1 MDKLIEKLYFY
12 YDTILQNAP
21 GFLTG
26 LIVLFIGFTIANYG
40 KKIIQ
45 NKIKTK
51 VKNTL
56 SGLFIAQIIS
66 GVIKIFSL
74 VLFLDLIGFQN
85 ITSKILAGAGILTFI
100 IGFAFKDIGENFLA
114 GILLAFKSP
123 FQENDLIETEN
134 VIGYVK
140 ELRIRETIIKT
151 TDGKDV
157 FVPNSQILKS
167 PLINYTIDGFLRN
180 EFMLGID
187 FSSDLSKAIEVIIE
201 SVSKTEGVLLG
212 EKISRKRFDEL
223 PASSTLVQE
232 LVPPSMT
239 AVPDH
244 EPMKT
249 DLRLYAYRDQIL
261 GVTARLY
268 RGQVT
273 NLRTPGGGFA
283 RVKLA

>member
-1 MDKLIEKLYFY
+1 MDKLIDKLHFY

-21 GFLTG
+21 GFLIG
-26 LIVLFIGFTIANYG
+26 IIILIIGFAIANFG
-40 KKIIQ
+40 KKFTQ
-45 NKIKTK
+45 NKIKSK

-66 GVIKIFSL
+66 GIIKIITIVF
-74 VLFLDLIGFQN
+74 FLDLIGFQN
-85 ITSKILAGAGILTFI
+85 ITSKILAGAGILTFVV
-100 IGFAFKDIGENFLA
+100 GFAFKDIGENFLA

-123 FQENDLIETEN
+123 FKENDLIETEA

-167 PLINYTIDGFLRN
+167 PLINYTIDGCLRN
-180 EFMLGID
+180 EFMLGLD

-212 EKISRKRFDEL
+212 EKKPTVIIDEFA
-223 PASSTLVQE
+223 ASTINLKVFFWLDTFKS
-232 LVPPSMT
+232 SSKSY
-239 AVPDH
+239 H
-244 EPMKT
+244 
-249 DLRLYAYRDQIL
+249 L
-261 GVTARLY
+261 GVRT
-268 RGQVT
+268 QVMKNT
-273 NLRTPGGGFA
+273 LQTLTDNGFSLPSSI
-283 RVKLA
+283 VEIKQYEG

>member
-212 EKISRKRFDEL
+212 EKKPTVVIDEFATSTINLKVFFWLDTFKSSSKSYHLAIRTQVMKNALLTLTDNGFSL
-223 PASSTLVQE
+223 PSSIVEIKQYE
-232 LVPPSMT
+232 
-239 AVPDH
+239 
-244 EPMKT
+244 
-249 DLRLYAYRDQIL
+249 
-261 GVTARLY
+261 G
-268 RGQVT
+268 
-273 NLRTPGGGFA
+273 
-283 RVKLA
+283 

>member
-40 KKIIQ
+40 KRFTQ
-45 NKIKTK
+45 NRIKSK

-66 GVIKIFSL
+66 GIIKIITIVF
-74 VLFLDLIGFQN
+74 FLDLIGFQN
-85 ITSKILAGAGILTFI
+85 ITSKILAGAGILTFV

-123 FQENDLIETEN
+123 FKENDLIETEN

-180 EFMLGID
+180 EFMMGID
-187 FSSDLSKAIEVIIE
+187 YSSDLPKAIELIIE

-212 EKISRKRFDEL
+212 AKKPTVVIDEFATSTINLKVYFWLDTFKSSSKSYHLSIRTQVMKNALLTLTDNGFSL
-223 PASSTLVQE
+223 PSSIVEIKQYE
-232 LVPPSMT
+232 
-239 AVPDH
+239 
-244 EPMKT
+244 
-249 DLRLYAYRDQIL
+249 
-261 GVTARLY
+261 G
-268 RGQVT
+268 
-273 NLRTPGGGFA
+273 
-283 RVKLA
+283 

>member
-212 EKISRKRFDEL
+212 EKKPTVVIDEFATSTINL
-223 PASSTLVQE
+223 KVFFWLDTFKSS
-232 LVPPSMT
+232 SKSY
-239 AVPDH
+239 H
-244 EPMKT
+244 
-249 DLRLYAYRDQIL
+249 L
-261 GVTARLY
+261 GVRT
-268 RGQVT
+268 QVMKNT
-273 NLRTPGGGFA
+273 LQTLTDNGFSLPSSI
-283 RVKLA
+283 VEIKQYEG

>member
-1 MDKLIEKLYFY
+1 MDKLVDKIQFY

-21 GFLTG
+21 GFLIG
-26 LIVLFIGFTIANYG
+26 VIVLVIGFTIANFG
-40 KKIIQ
+40 KRFTQ
-45 NKIKTK
+45 NRIKSK

-66 GVIKIFSL
+66 GIIKIITIVF
-74 VLFLDLIGFQN
+74 FLDLIGFQN
-85 ITSKILAGAGILTFI
+85 ITSKILAGAGILTFV

-123 FQENDLIETEN
+123 FKENDLIETEN

-187 FSSDLSKAIEVIIE
+187 YSSDLSKAIELIIE

-212 EKISRKRFDEL
+212 AKKPTVVIDEFATSTINLKVYFWLDTFKSASKSYHLAIRTQVMKNALLTLTENGFSL
-223 PASSTLVQE
+223 PSSIVEIKQYE
-232 LVPPSMT
+232 
-239 AVPDH
+239 
-244 EPMKT
+244 
-249 DLRLYAYRDQIL
+249 
-261 GVTARLY
+261 G
-268 RGQVT
+268 
-273 NLRTPGGGFA
+273 
-283 RVKLA
+283 

>member
-1 MDKLIEKLYFY
+1 MDKLIEKLHFY

-26 LIVLFIGFTIANYG
+26 VIVLLIGFTIANYG
-40 KKIIQ
+40 KKITQ

-66 GVIKIFSL
+66 GVIKTFTL
-74 VLFLDLIGFQN
+74 VLFLDLIGFQGV
-85 ITSKILAGAGILTFI
+85 TTKLLAGAGILTFVA
-100 IGFAFKDIGENFLA
+100 GFAFKDIGENFLA

-123 FQENDLIETEN
+123 FKENDLIETEN

-140 ELRIRETIIKT
+140 ELRIRETVIKT

-157 FVPNSQILKS
+157 FVPNSQILTS

-180 EFMLGID
+180 EFMLGLD
-187 FSSDLSKAIEVIIE
+187 YSSDLQKAIEIIIE

-212 EKISRKRFDEL
+212 EKKPTVVIDEFATSTINLKVFFWLDTFKSSSKSYHLAIRTQVMKNALLTLTDNGFSL
-223 PASSTLVQE
+223 PSSIVEIKQYE
-232 LVPPSMT
+232 
-239 AVPDH
+239 
-244 EPMKT
+244 
-249 DLRLYAYRDQIL
+249 
-261 GVTARLY
+261 G
-268 RGQVT
+268 
-273 NLRTPGGGFA
+273 
-283 RVKLA
+283 

>member
-1 MDKLIEKLYFY
+1 MDKLLDKFHFY
-12 YDTILQNAP
+12 YESILQNAP

-26 LIVLFIGFTIANYG
+26 VVVLLIGFAIANFV
-40 KKIIQ
+40 KKVTE
-45 NKIKTK
+45 NRIKVK

-56 SGLFIAQIIS
+56 SRLFIAQIIS
-66 GVIKIFSL
+66 GIIKIFSFIF
-74 VLFLDLIGFQN
+74 FLDLIGFQGL
-85 ITSKILAGAGILTFI
+85 TTKLLAGAGILTFV

-123 FQENDLIETEN
+123 FKENDLIESKD

-140 ELRIRETIIKT
+140 ELRIRETVIKT

-157 FVPNSQILKS
+157 FVPNSQIINS

-212 EKISRKRFDEL
+212 EKKPTVIIDEFAVSTINL
-223 PASSTLVQE
+223 KVFFWLDTFKSS
-232 LVPPSMT
+232 SKSY
-239 AVPDH
+239 H
-244 EPMKT
+244 
-249 DLRLYAYRDQIL
+249 L
-261 GVTARLY
+261 GVRT
-268 RGQVT
+268 QVMKNT
-273 NLRTPGGGFA
+273 LQTLTDNGFSLPSSI
-283 RVKLA
+283 VEIKQYEG

>member
-1 MDKLIEKLYFY
+1 MDKLIEKLHFY

-26 LIVLFIGFTIANYG
+26 VIVLLIGFTIANYG
-40 KKIIQ
+40 KKITQ

-66 GVIKIFSL
+66 GVIKTFTL

-140 ELRIRETIIKT
+140 ELRIRETVIKT

-180 EFMLGID
+180 EFMMGID
-187 FSSDLSKAIEVIIE
+187 YSSDLPKAIELIID
-201 SVSKTEGVLLG
+201 SVSKTEGVLLDS
-212 EKISRKRFDEL
+212 KKPTVVIDEFATSTINLKVYFWLDTFKSSSKSYHLAIRTQVMKNALLVLTENGFSL
-223 PASSTLVQE
+223 PSSIVEIKQYE
-232 LVPPSMT
+232 
-239 AVPDH
+239 
-244 EPMKT
+244 
-249 DLRLYAYRDQIL
+249 
-261 GVTARLY
+261 G
-268 RGQVT
+268 
-273 NLRTPGGGFA
+273 
-283 RVKLA
+283 

>member
-187 FSSDLSKAIEVIIE
+187 VSSYLSKAIEVIIE

-212 EKISRKRFDEL
+212 EKKPTVVIDEFATSTINLKVFFWLDTFKSSSKSYHLAIRTQVMKNALLTLTDNGFSL
-223 PASSTLVQE
+223 PSSIVEIKQYE
-232 LVPPSMT
+232 
-239 AVPDH
+239 
-244 EPMKT
+244 
-249 DLRLYAYRDQIL
+249 
-261 GVTARLY
+261 G
-268 RGQVT
+268 
-273 NLRTPGGGFA
+273 
-283 RVKLA
+283 

>member
-12 YDTILQNAP
+12 YDTIIQNAP

-26 LIVLFIGFTIANYG
+26 LIVLFIGFAIANFV
-40 KKIIQ
+40 KKVIQ

-56 SGLFIAQIIS
+56 SALFIAQIIS
-66 GVIKIFSL
+66 GIIKVFTII
-74 VLFLDLIGFQN
+74 LFLDLIGFQGL
-85 ITSKILAGAGILTFI
+85 TTKLLAGAGILTFI
-100 IGFAFKDIGENFLA
+100 AGFAFKDIGENFLA
-114 GILLAFKSP
+114 GIILAFKSP
-123 FQENDLIETEN
+123 FQENDLIETESI
-134 VIGYVK
+134 IGYVK

-187 FSSDLSKAIEVIIE
+187 FSSDLSKAMQIIIE

-212 EKISRKRFDEL
+212 EKKPTVVIDEFATSTINL
-223 PASSTLVQE
+223 KVFFWLDTFKSS
-232 LVPPSMT
+232 SKSY
-239 AVPDH
+239 H
-244 EPMKT
+244 
-249 DLRLYAYRDQIL
+249 L
-261 GVTARLY
+261 GVRT
-268 RGQVT
+268 QVMKNT
-273 NLRTPGGGFA
+273 LITLTENGFSLPSSI
-283 RVKLA
+283 VEIKQYEG

>member
-1 MDKLIEKLYFY
+1 MDKLIEKIQFY

-21 GFLTG
+21 AFLIGLVVLILGFA
-26 LIVLFIGFTIANYG
+26 IANFG
-40 KKIIQ
+40 KNFMQ

-56 SGLFIAQIIS
+56 SGLFIAQIFS
-66 GVIKIFSL
+66 GIIKIITIVF
-74 VLFLDLIGFQN
+74 FLDLIGFQN
-85 ITSKILAGAGILTFI
+85 ITSKILAGAGILTFV

-123 FQENDLIETEN
+123 FKENDLIETEN

-180 EFMLGID
+180 EFMLGLD
-187 FSSDLSKAIEVIIE
+187 FSSDVSKAIQVIIE

-212 EKISRKRFDEL
+212 DKKPSVVIDEFAASTINLKVFFWLDTFKSASKSYHLAIRTQVMNNVLLALTENEFSL
-223 PASSTLVQE
+223 PSNIVE
-232 LVPPSMT
+232 
-239 AVPDH
+239 
-244 EPMKT
+244 
-249 DLRLYAYRDQIL
+249 
-261 GVTARLY
+261 
-268 RGQVT
+268 
-273 NLRTPGGGFA
+273 
-283 RVKLA
+283 VKQYEG